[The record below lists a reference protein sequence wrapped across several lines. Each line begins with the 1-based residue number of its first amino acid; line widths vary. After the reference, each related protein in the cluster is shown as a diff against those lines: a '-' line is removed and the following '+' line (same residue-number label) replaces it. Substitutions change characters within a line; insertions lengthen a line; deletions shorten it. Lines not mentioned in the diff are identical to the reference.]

1 MVETFFKKYFWVVT
15 VLTTIVLALLS
26 ALTVNAIVAG
36 KLNGLIPG
44 TVTVPNSTSVNS
56 NVLTKRWYKT
66 EGLGRE
72 LTEERMFNADPPPSA
87 MASSD
92 NEFGKFPGD
101 GDSGEGGGEGQDE
114 DAIPL
119 SDLNVELIGTLVAE
133 DTEWSLATIKKGGSA
148 KLVRIGTEL
157 ETGIVVSA
165 IERTYMLVKRGDKEE
180 RIRLWG
186 EKKKGGVASR
196 NSRRYPPRPGSSRDR
211 TSSQRNKSRSKG
223 RGSSRANKVDWSKGV
238 KKVGPWE
245 YRLDRSML
253 DEELEDMAGL
263 SSGAKIVPNMRG
275 GKYQGFRLA
284 AVRPNSIYKAIGLQ
298 TGDQLKRINGDDID
312 SPTKALQLF
321 EKLRSANSIAIDVIR
336 GGAPRTIN
344 YTIH

>member
-1 MVETFFKKYFWVVT
+1 MVEIFFKKYFWVVT
-15 VLTTIVLALLS
+15 VVTTIVVALLS

-44 TVTVPNSTSVNS
+44 TVTVPSSKSVKSST
-56 NVLTKRWYKT
+56 LTKRWYNE

-72 LTEERMFNADPPPSA
+72 LGEERMFNADPPPSVLA
-87 MASSD
+87 ALESDSTNSSG
-92 NEFGKFPGD
+92 EM
-101 GDSGEGGGEGQDE
+101 DSGEGTGEGEDE
-114 DAIPL
+114 EAIPL

-157 ETGIVVSA
+157 EPGITVSA

-186 EKKKGGVASR
+186 EKKKGGIASR
-196 NSRRYPPRPGSSRDR
+196 NSRRYPPRPGAGRGRKTSRRKAKSRDSRRR
-211 TSSQRNKSRSKG
+211 TS
-223 RGSSRANKVDWSKGV
+223 NKVNWSKGV